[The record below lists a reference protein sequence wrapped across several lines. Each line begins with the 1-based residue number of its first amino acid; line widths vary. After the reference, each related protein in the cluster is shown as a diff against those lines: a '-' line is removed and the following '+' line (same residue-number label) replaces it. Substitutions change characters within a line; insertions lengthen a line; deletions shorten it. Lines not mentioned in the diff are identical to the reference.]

1 MPLRV
6 NSVHRTTDPPD
17 AAVDQDRI
25 PLLPPGVHV
34 HETAEKDAAEVD
46 DGNAG
51 HERPATSTAHV
62 AIGAARARAAEFR
75 DAVQTQDGGNGT
87 GRLAPS
93 QL

>member
-6 NSVHRTTDPPD
+6 NSVHRTANPPD

-25 PLLPPGVHV
+25 PQLPSDDNV

-51 HERPATSTAHV
+51 HERSATSTTHV
-62 AIGAARARAAEFR
+62 AIGVARARATEFR